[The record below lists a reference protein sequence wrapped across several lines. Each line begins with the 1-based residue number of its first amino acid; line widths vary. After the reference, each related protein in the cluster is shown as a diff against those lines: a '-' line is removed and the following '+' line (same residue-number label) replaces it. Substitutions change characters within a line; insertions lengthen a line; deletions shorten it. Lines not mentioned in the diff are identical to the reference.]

1 MNVPLGLGWN
11 GATRYQFTS
20 IHTTTR
26 RRGEHSLKPIKK
38 ESKTMFDG
46 ITKMLNLA
54 RLVKENMAD
63 LELLVELLN
72 IRVESLTEE
81 NDRLIK
87 ENKALRQ
94 FLSGQDE

>member
-1 MNVPLGLGWN
+1 
-11 GATRYQFTS
+11 
-20 IHTTTR
+20 
-26 RRGEHSLKPIKK
+26 
-38 ESKTMFDG
+38 MFDG
-46 ITKMLNLA
+46 ITRLLKLT
-54 RLVKENMAD
+54 RLVKEQMAD

-72 IRVESLTEE
+72 IRIESLTEE

>member
-1 MNVPLGLGWN
+1 
-11 GATRYQFTS
+11 
-20 IHTTTR
+20 
-26 RRGEHSLKPIKK
+26 
-38 ESKTMFDG
+38 MFDG
-46 ITKMLNLA
+46 ITRLLNLT
-54 RLVKENMAD
+54 RLVKDQMAD

-81 NDRLIK
+81 NGRLIK

>member
-1 MNVPLGLGWN
+1 
-11 GATRYQFTS
+11 
-20 IHTTTR
+20 
-26 RRGEHSLKPIKK
+26 
-38 ESKTMFDG
+38 MFEG
-46 ITKMLNLA
+46 ITRLLNLT
-54 RLVKENMAD
+54 RLVKEQMAD

-72 IRVESLTEE
+72 IRVDSLTEE

>member
-1 MNVPLGLGWN
+1 
-11 GATRYQFTS
+11 
-20 IHTTTR
+20 
-26 RRGEHSLKPIKK
+26 
-38 ESKTMFDG
+38 MFDV
-46 ITKMLNLA
+46 ITRLLKLT

-72 IRVESLTEE
+72 IRVDSLTEE

>member
-1 MNVPLGLGWN
+1 
-11 GATRYQFTS
+11 
-20 IHTTTR
+20 
-26 RRGEHSLKPIKK
+26 
-38 ESKTMFDG
+38 
-46 ITKMLNLA
+46 MLNLA
-54 RLVKENMAD
+54 RLVKENMTD

>member
-1 MNVPLGLGWN
+1 
-11 GATRYQFTS
+11 
-20 IHTTTR
+20 
-26 RRGEHSLKPIKK
+26 
-38 ESKTMFDG
+38 MFDG
-46 ITKMLNLA
+46 IKKMLNLA
-54 RLVKENMAD
+54 RLVKEQMTD

>member
-1 MNVPLGLGWN
+1 
-11 GATRYQFTS
+11 
-20 IHTTTR
+20 
-26 RRGEHSLKPIKK
+26 
-38 ESKTMFDG
+38 MFEG

-54 RLVKENMAD
+54 RLVKGNMAD
-63 LELLVELLN
+63 LELLVDLLN
-72 IRVESLTEE
+72 IRIESLTEE

>member
-1 MNVPLGLGWN
+1 
-11 GATRYQFTS
+11 
-20 IHTTTR
+20 
-26 RRGEHSLKPIKK
+26 
-38 ESKTMFDG
+38 MFDG
-46 ITKMLNLA
+46 ITRLLNLT
-54 RLVKENMAD
+54 RLVKEQMAD

>member
-1 MNVPLGLGWN
+1 
-11 GATRYQFTS
+11 
-20 IHTTTR
+20 
-26 RRGEHSLKPIKK
+26 
-38 ESKTMFDG
+38 MFDG

-72 IRVESLTEE
+72 IRIESLTEE

>member
-1 MNVPLGLGWN
+1 
-11 GATRYQFTS
+11 
-20 IHTTTR
+20 
-26 RRGEHSLKPIKK
+26 
-38 ESKTMFDG
+38 MFDG
-46 ITKMLNLA
+46 IKKLLNLT
-54 RLVKENMAD
+54 RLVKEQMTD

>member
-1 MNVPLGLGWN
+1 
-11 GATRYQFTS
+11 
-20 IHTTTR
+20 
-26 RRGEHSLKPIKK
+26 
-38 ESKTMFDG
+38 MFDG
-46 ITKMLNLA
+46 ITRLLNLT
-54 RLVKENMAD
+54 RLVKEQMAD

-72 IRVESLTEE
+72 VRVESLTEE

>member
-1 MNVPLGLGWN
+1 
-11 GATRYQFTS
+11 
-20 IHTTTR
+20 
-26 RRGEHSLKPIKK
+26 
-38 ESKTMFDG
+38 MFEG
-46 ITKMLNLA
+46 ITRLLKLT
-54 RLVKENMAD
+54 RLVKEQMAD

-72 IRVESLTEE
+72 IRVDSLTEE

>member
-1 MNVPLGLGWN
+1 
-11 GATRYQFTS
+11 
-20 IHTTTR
+20 
-26 RRGEHSLKPIKK
+26 
-38 ESKTMFDG
+38 MFDG

-54 RLVKENMAD
+54 RLVKEQMAD

-72 IRVESLTEE
+72 IRIESLTEE

>member
-1 MNVPLGLGWN
+1 
-11 GATRYQFTS
+11 
-20 IHTTTR
+20 
-26 RRGEHSLKPIKK
+26 
-38 ESKTMFDG
+38 MFDG

-54 RLVKENMAD
+54 RLVKGNMAD

>member
-1 MNVPLGLGWN
+1 
-11 GATRYQFTS
+11 
-20 IHTTTR
+20 
-26 RRGEHSLKPIKK
+26 
-38 ESKTMFDG
+38 MFDG
-46 ITKMLNLA
+46 ITRLLNLTK
-54 RLVKENMAD
+54 LVKEQMAD

>member
-1 MNVPLGLGWN
+1 
-11 GATRYQFTS
+11 
-20 IHTTTR
+20 
-26 RRGEHSLKPIKK
+26 
-38 ESKTMFDG
+38 MFDG
-46 ITKMLNLA
+46 IKRLLNLT
-54 RLVKENMAD
+54 RLVKEQMTD

>member
-1 MNVPLGLGWN
+1 
-11 GATRYQFTS
+11 
-20 IHTTTR
+20 
-26 RRGEHSLKPIKK
+26 
-38 ESKTMFDG
+38 MFEG
-46 ITKMLNLA
+46 ITRLLKLTK
-54 RLVKENMAD
+54 LVKEQMAD

>member
-1 MNVPLGLGWN
+1 
-11 GATRYQFTS
+11 
-20 IHTTTR
+20 
-26 RRGEHSLKPIKK
+26 
-38 ESKTMFDG
+38 MFDG
-46 ITKMLNLA
+46 IKKLLNLT
-54 RLVKENMAD
+54 RLVKEQMAD

-81 NDRLIK
+81 NNRLLK